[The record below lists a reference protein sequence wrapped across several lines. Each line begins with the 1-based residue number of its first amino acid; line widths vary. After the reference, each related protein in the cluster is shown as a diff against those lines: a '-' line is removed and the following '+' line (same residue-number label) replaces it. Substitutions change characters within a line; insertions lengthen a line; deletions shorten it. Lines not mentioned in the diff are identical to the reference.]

1 MALNELVNIGFK
13 QAGEWVI
20 ENEKLVPKLLAE
32 KESENVL
39 YCFVVNQQPMY
50 IGKTTQ
56 PLKKRLY
63 GYQNPGKTQFT
74 NIRNNAHIIDE
85 LNRGN
90 AVDIYVLPDNG
101 LLHFGV
107 FHLNL
112 AAGLED
118 SITKTLKPK
127 WNLQG
132 K

>member
-1 MALNELVNIGFK
+1 MALDKLVSIGFK
-13 QAGEWVI
+13 QVGEWVI
-20 ENEKLVPKLLAE
+20 ENEKLLPKLLAE

-74 NIRNNAHIIDE
+74 NIRNNARILDE
-85 LNRGN
+85 LSRSN

-118 SITKTLKPK
+118 SITKMLKPK
-127 WNLQG
+127 WNLLG